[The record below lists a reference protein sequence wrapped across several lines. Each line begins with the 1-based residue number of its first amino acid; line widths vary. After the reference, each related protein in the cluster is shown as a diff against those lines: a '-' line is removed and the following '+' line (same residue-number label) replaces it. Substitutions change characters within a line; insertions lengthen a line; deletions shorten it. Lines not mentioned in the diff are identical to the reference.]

1 MILRAKWRVAVTLRP
16 AAGLTFSYWVDKFI
30 ALRKCQKPYALAEE
44 VTYSINI
51 LVRLLPFVQNIL
63 MYKLYFQVSV
73 ARHALPTW
81 CGVKCLPS
89 G

>member
-1 MILRAKWRVAVTLRP
+1 M
-16 AAGLTFSYWVDKFI
+16 DKFI

-63 MYKLYFQVSV
+63 MYKLYFQVSA
-73 ARHALPTW
+73 ARHALHKIVGSATLAIWLSPAWNTQL
-81 CGVKCLPS
+81 VDHAAS
-89 G
+89 S

>member
-1 MILRAKWRVAVTLRP
+1 MYPLHA

-51 LVRLLPFVQNIL
+51 LVRLLPFVQNII
-63 MYKLYFQVSV
+63 MYKLYFQVSAAQHV
-73 ARHALPTW
+73 LRT
-81 CGVKCLPS
+81 
-89 G
+89 

>member
-1 MILRAKWRVAVTLRP
+1 MCARSPLLWHSARSQSLHG
-16 AAGLTFSYWVDKFI
+16 AAGLTLSYWVDKFI

-63 MYKLYFQVSV
+63 MYKLYFQVS
-73 ARHALPTW
+73 AAGHALHTW
-81 CGVKCLPS
+81 CGLK
-89 G
+89 